1 MPSRD
6 QFRRQWRTLQ
16 ACIVVAA
23 AVALGV
29 GYVGGVLNGF
39 VVWIIEVAGLTILM
53 WRLRCWNCGRRLLSN
68 AGTEIKWERVGL
80 PGWESCRHTTCG
92 ARLL

>member
-1 MPSRD
+1 MPSYD

-16 ACIVVAA
+16 ACLLAA
-23 AVALGV
+23 ALVALGV
-29 GYVGGVLNGF
+29 AYVGGPSAGF
-39 VVWIIEVAGLTILM
+39 IAWIIGVVSLMFLM

-68 AGTEIKWERVGL
+68 AGSEIEWERIGL
-80 PGWESCRHTTCG
+80 VRWRPCRHKTCG